1 MTKEEML
8 KLLSEIPDGVN
19 VEDYIGNLNNKIDI
33 NVLREEYDDIMDSMR
48 AAHKRYINDSKK
60 NIITNDE
67 EYWKEI
73 ITQKEN
79 IKKKYNLS
87 DNIDILDWMHDKIF
101 NS

>member
-8 KLLSEIPDGVN
+8 KLLAEMPDGAN
-19 VEDYIGNLNNKIDI
+19 IEDYIRNFNNKIDI
-33 NVLREEYDDIMDSMR
+33 NVLREEYDDIMDLMR

-73 ITQKEN
+73 IIQEKN

-87 DNIDILDWMHDKIF
+87 DNIAVLDWMHDKIF

>member
-8 KLLSEIPDGVN
+8 KLLAEMPDGAN
-19 VEDYIGNLNNKIDI
+19 IEDYIEKRSIKIDI
-33 NVLREEYDDIMDSMR
+33 NVLKEEYEDIMDLMR

-60 NIITNDE
+60 NIIINDE

-87 DNIDILDWMHDKIF
+87 DNIEVLDWMHDKIF
-101 NS
+101 N

>member
-8 KLLSEIPDGVN
+8 KLLAEMPDGAN
-19 VEDYIGNLNNKIDI
+19 IEDYIRNFNNKIDI
-33 NVLREEYDDIMDSMR
+33 NVLREEYDDIMDLMR

-87 DNIDILDWMHDKIF
+87 DNIDVLDWMHDKIF
-101 NS
+101 

>member
-8 KLLSEIPDGVN
+8 KLLAEIPDGAN
-19 VEDYIGNLNNKIDI
+19 IEDYIEKRSIKIDI
-33 NVLREEYDDIMDSMR
+33 NVLKEEYEDIMDLMR

-60 NIITNDE
+60 NIIINDE

-87 DNIDILDWMHDKIF
+87 DNIDVLDWMHDKIF

>member
-1 MTKEEML
+1 ML

-33 NVLREEYDDIMDSMR
+33 NVLREEYDDIMDLMR
-48 AAHKRYINDSKK
+48 KAHKRYINDSKK

>member
-8 KLLSEIPDGVN
+8 KLLAEMPDGAN
-19 VEDYIGNLNNKIDI
+19 IEDYIGNLNNKIDI
-33 NVLREEYDDIMDSMR
+33 NDLREEYDDIMDLMR

-87 DNIDILDWMHDKIF
+87 DNIDVLDWMHDKIF
-101 NS
+101 N

>member
-8 KLLSEIPDGVN
+8 KLLAEMPDGAN
-19 VEDYIGNLNNKIDI
+19 IEDYIGNLNNKIDI
-33 NVLREEYDDIMDSMR
+33 NVLIKEYDDIMDSMR
-48 AAHKRYINDSKK
+48 DAHKRYINDSKK

-87 DNIDILDWMHDKIF
+87 DNIDVLDWMHDKIF
-101 NS
+101 K

>member
-1 MTKEEML
+1 ML
-8 KLLSEIPDGVN
+8 KLLAEMPDGAN
-19 VEDYIGNLNNKIDI
+19 IEDYIGNLNNKIDI
-33 NVLREEYDDIMDSMR
+33 NVLREEYDDIMDLMR
-48 AAHKRYINDSKK
+48 AAHKRYINDYKK

-87 DNIDILDWMHDKIF
+87 DNIDVLEWMHNKIF
-101 NS
+101 KS

>member
-1 MTKEEML
+1 ML

-33 NVLREEYDDIMDSMR
+33 NVLREEYDDIMDLMR

>member
-101 NS
+101 K

>member
-1 MTKEEML
+1 ML

-33 NVLREEYDDIMDSMR
+33 NVLREEYDDIMDLMR

-101 NS
+101 K

>member
-8 KLLSEIPDGVN
+8 KLLAEMPDGAN
-19 VEDYIGNLNNKIDI
+19 IEDYIQKRFIKIDI
-33 NVLREEYDDIMDSMR
+33 NVLKEEYEDIMDLMR

-60 NIITNDE
+60 NIIVNDE

-87 DNIDILDWMHDKIF
+87 DNIDVLDWMHDKIF

>member
-1 MTKEEML
+1 ML
-8 KLLSEIPDGVN
+8 KLLSEMPDGAN
-19 VEDYIGNLNNKIDI
+19 IEDYIEKRFNKIDI
-33 NVLREEYDDIMDSMR
+33 NVLKEEYEDIMDLMR

-60 NIITNDE
+60 NIIVNDE

-87 DNIDILDWMHDKIF
+87 DNIDVLDWMHDKIF

>member
-8 KLLSEIPDGVN
+8 KLLAEIPDGAN
-19 VEDYIGNLNNKIDI
+19 IEDYIEKRSIKIDI
-33 NVLREEYDDIMDSMR
+33 NVLKEEYEDIMDLMR

-60 NIITNDE
+60 NIIVNDE

-87 DNIDILDWMHDKIF
+87 DNIEVLDWMHDKIF

>member
-1 MTKEEML
+1 ML

-101 NS
+101 K

>member
-8 KLLSEIPDGVN
+8 KLLAEMPDGAN
-19 VEDYIGNLNNKIDI
+19 IEDYIGNLNNKIDI
-33 NVLREEYDDIMDSMR
+33 NVLREEYDDIMDLMR
-48 AAHKRYINDSKK
+48 AAHKRYINDYKK

-87 DNIDILDWMHDKIF
+87 DNIDVLEWMHNKIF
-101 NS
+101 KS

>member
-8 KLLSEIPDGVN
+8 KLLAEMPDGAN
-19 VEDYIGNLNNKIDI
+19 IEDYIGNLNNKIDI
-33 NVLREEYDDIMDSMR
+33 NVLREEYDDIMDLMR

-87 DNIDILDWMHDKIF
+87 DNIDVLDWMHDKIF
-101 NS
+101 